1 MEITNIS
8 SLQREVEVFVKQ
20 RGILKKDFAREI
32 GVTPV
37 NLSHWLKGRITF
49 NKQVLEKITSAL
61 DKSSSPKLA
70 D

>member
-20 RGILKKDFAREI
+20 RGIFKKDFAREI

>member
-49 NKQVLEKITSAL
+49 KKQLLEKITSAL

>member
-49 NKQVLEKITSAL
+49 NKQVLQKITSAL

>member
-1 MEITNIS
+1 MEIANIS

-61 DKSSSPKLA
+61 DKH
-70 D
+70 

>member
-61 DKSSSPKLA
+61 DKSSSPKLT

>member
-61 DKSSSPKLA
+61 DKSLSPKLA